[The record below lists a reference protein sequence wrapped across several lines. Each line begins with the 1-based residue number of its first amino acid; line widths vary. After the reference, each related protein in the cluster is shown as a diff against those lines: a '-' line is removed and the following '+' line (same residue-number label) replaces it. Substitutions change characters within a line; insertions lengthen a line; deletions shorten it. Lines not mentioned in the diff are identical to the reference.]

1 MRNFNSP
8 SGGIYNMNLKKL
20 LMRDKLSDMLS
31 DSLSNTLSDM
41 LIDTLNNKSEV
52 RKFISI
58 ITTIYIPSKGIK
70 CYKFV

>member
-1 MRNFNSP
+1 MSCA
-8 SGGIYNMNLKKL
+8 
-20 LMRDKLSDMLS
+20 SDYES
-31 DSLSNTLSDM
+31 VDSRFEYRREQ
-41 LIDTLNNKSEV
+41 KSEV